1 MSFRVTRQVS
11 ITGFSE
17 GEEVA
22 GQLITHYAVKLLTV
36 GAFFTIFVVACL
48 RQRQRG
54 LGWPDM
60 LKVVGA
66 LVLLLV
72 LLVDTLLF
80 DTFFGLR
87 EVDLSRVPSWYQ
99 IVMQV
104 GPLGWC
110 LIALAE
116 VLEYVKLGRRSR
128 DSE

>member
-1 MSFRVTRQVS
+1 M
-11 ITGFSE
+11 
-17 GEEVA
+17 A
-22 GQLITHYAVKLLTV
+22 GQLIIHYAVKLLTV
-36 GAFFTIFVVACL
+36 VAFFTIFVVACL

-72 LLVDTLLF
+72 LLMDTLLF

-87 EVDLSRVPSWYQ
+87 GVDLSRVPAWYQ

-116 VLEYVKLGRRSR
+116 VLEYVRLPRTHR
-128 DSE
+128 DGE